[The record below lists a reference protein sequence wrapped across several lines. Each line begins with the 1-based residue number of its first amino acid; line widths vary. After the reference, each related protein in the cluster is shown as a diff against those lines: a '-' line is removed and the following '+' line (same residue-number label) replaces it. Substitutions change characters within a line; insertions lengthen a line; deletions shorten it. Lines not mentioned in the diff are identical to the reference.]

1 MSDITVMTSSFLF
14 RSWRASQPA
23 SSTLGMSSR
32 IEVCPPSLRHM
43 PDSFGERI
51 KFWLLAPSPL
61 DAAPPASRLP
71 AVRHDFSVCLED
83 VPGPAA
89 DPLLRRIAQA
99 HSLRDLWHL
108 RPELHRVV
116 SLHHS
121 QSTAEERL
129 AQLNRHFP
137 TRAPRSRFAPL

>member
-1 MSDITVMTSSFLF
+1 MSDITEMKSSFLF
-14 RSWRASQPA
+14 RSWRSSQSA
-23 SSTLGMSSR
+23 SSTLGMSR
-32 IEVCPPSLRHM
+32 IEVCPPSLRHV
-43 PDSFGERI
+43 PDSFGERV

-71 AVRHDFSVCLED
+71 GIRDDFSACLAD
-83 VPGPAA
+83 VPGPTAG
-89 DPLLRRIAQA
+89 PLLRRIAQA

-108 RPELHRVV
+108 RSEVHQVV
-116 SLHHS
+116 ALHHS
-121 QSTAEERL
+121 QSKAEERL